1 MEENVE
7 RKVSVALSKES
18 SKTQSLGS
26 RSKGSETVSKG
37 SLDSK
42 GRKKKKEEEIPG
54 VHRVTFTVTIAM
66 AVATGKHDI

>member
-1 MEENVE
+1 MEEHVE
-7 RKVSVALSKES
+7 RKGSVPLSQET

-26 RSKGSETVSKG
+26 RSKGSEAVSKG

-42 GRKKKKEEEIPG
+42 GRKKKKEAEIPG

-66 AVATGKHDI
+66 AVATGKDDT